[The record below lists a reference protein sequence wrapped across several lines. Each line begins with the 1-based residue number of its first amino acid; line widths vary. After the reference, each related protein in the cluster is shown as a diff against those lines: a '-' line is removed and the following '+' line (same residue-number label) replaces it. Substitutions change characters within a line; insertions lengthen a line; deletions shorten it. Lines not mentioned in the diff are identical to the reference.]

1 MANVK
6 FSSIVADARG
16 AVGGVVFGR
25 GGGGAIA
32 RTNVKPTN
40 PRSSRQSACRA
51 VLAQLTQYWSAKLI
65 ESERIAWRAYAAG
78 TSWTNKV
85 GTSASISGLAAFV
98 RLNTLLVQAGLAIE
112 KDAPTM
118 TGHAGQPSFTF
129 TANPTSGTCL
139 IAEPSL
145 PFEKAVTD
153 SRLLLY
159 IHTPTNAGRLRPSGN
174 KRYLQLIAGNL
185 GAPPT
190 FPVAA
195 NSPFPYLAGQNV
207 SITGIFIDQY
217 GRIGGDFTKTVV
229 AAVP

>member
-1 MANVK
+1 MANIK
-6 FSSIVADARG
+6 FSAIVSDARG

-32 RTNVKPTN
+32 RTNVKPVN
-40 PRSSRQSACRA
+40 PRSARQNSCRA
-51 VLAQLTQYWSAKLI
+51 VMAQLTQYWSAKLI
-65 ESERIAWRAYAAG
+65 EAERIAWRAYAAG

-98 RLNTLLVQAGLAIE
+98 RLNTLLIQAGLAIE

-118 TGHAGQPSFTF
+118 TGHAGQPTFTF
-129 TANPTSGTCL
+129 TANPSTGTCL
-139 IAEPSL
+139 VANPSL
-145 PFEKAVTD
+145 PFDKDVTD
-153 SRLLLY
+153 SRLLLF
-159 IHTPTNAGRLRPSGN
+159 IHTPTNAGRLRPSGT
-174 KRYLQLIAGNL
+174 KRYLQLIAGSSVS
-185 GAPPT
+185 PPS

-207 SITGIFIDQY
+207 TLTGIFIDPY
-217 GRIGGDFTKTVV
+217 GRIGGDYSKTVV